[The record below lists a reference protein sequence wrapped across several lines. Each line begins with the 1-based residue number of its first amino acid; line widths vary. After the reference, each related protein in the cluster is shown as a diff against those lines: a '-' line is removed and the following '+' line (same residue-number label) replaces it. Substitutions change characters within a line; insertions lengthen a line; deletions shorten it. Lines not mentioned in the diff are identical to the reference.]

1 MKIRTKVIGS
11 GLVSLSFALLLGG
24 IGLWGYH
31 SMTEALVQNE
41 TSISAMRKHMEADMM
56 HDAIRA
62 DVLAALL
69 VKPGDAQG
77 AKEVLEA
84 FDEHTQRMRKV
95 IAENAEAKL
104 PGDVAKAIVELK
116 PQVETYIDKAKQ
128 IIGKALGG
136 TQDGHALR
144 AEFDGAFS
152 ALEER
157 NEAVSELI
165 ENQAQSSRE
174 HQDHSIQTSERWLI
188 ATLLA
193 TCVALA
199 LLSWS
204 LLKAVL
210 TPLNKIILNTQAISQ
225 GDLQR
230 SMGAQSKDE
239 LGQLQGVIEQMQ
251 SNLRQMIATIRSQS
265 DELHGT
271 SQNLGNTARQIVS
284 SADQQAQS
292 ATSMAASMEQMM
304 ANISQI
310 HQHADSARTISAQS
324 EHLASSGGQVILGV
338 VEGMN
343 RIAEVVNQSSSK
355 ITALD
360 ASSED
365 IHSIIQVIKSIAEQ
379 TNLLALNAA
388 IEAARAGEAGRGFAV
403 VADEVRN
410 LAARTTQS
418 TQEITAMIERIQSSA
433 RDAVA
438 NMQACVSR
446 VDEGVNLAQQ
456 AGVSISEIRT
466 GARHAAEVVEEISQT
481 IAEQSKASDEM
492 AQRVE
497 SIAEQSR
504 ENTRSIH
511 NLTQTADQLNDAAGS
526 MQASVQQFKI

>member
-31 SMTEALVQNE
+31 SMTEALAQNE

-56 HDAIRA
+56 HDAIRG

-69 VKPGDAQG
+69 VTPGDAQG
-77 AKEVLEA
+77 AKEVTEA
-84 FDEHTQRMRKV
+84 FDEHSQRMRKV
-95 IAENAEAKL
+95 IAENAEANL
-104 PGDVAKAIVELK
+104 PSVVRTAIVELK
-116 PQVETYIDKAKQ
+116 PQADTYIEKAKQ
-128 IIGKALGG
+128 VIGKALSGA
-136 TQDGHALR
+136 QDGHALR
-144 AEFDGAFS
+144 AEFDTAFS

-165 ENQAQSSRE
+165 ENQAQTSRE
-174 HQDHSIQTSERWLI
+174 FQDQSIQSSGRWLI
-188 ATLLA
+188 MTLLA

-199 LLSWS
+199 LLSWN

-251 SNLRQMIATIRSQS
+251 RNLRQMIATIRSQS

-271 SQNLGNTARQIVS
+271 SQNLGSTARQIVS

-324 EHLASSGGQVILGV
+324 EQLASSGGQVILGV

-511 NLTQTADQLNDAAGS
+511 HLTQTADQLNDAAGS

>member
-1 MKIRTKVIGS
+1 MKIRTKIIGS
-11 GLVSLSFALLLGG
+11 GLVSLIFALLLGG

-69 VKPGDAQG
+69 VAPGDAG
-77 AKEVLEA
+77 AAKEVTEA
-84 FDEHTQRMRKV
+84 FDEHTARMRKV
-95 IAENAEAKL
+95 IAENAEAQL
-104 PGDVAKAIVELK
+104 PEDVAQAIVELK
-116 PQVETYIDKAKQ
+116 PQVETYIDKARQ
-128 IIGKALGG
+128 VIGKALSGA
-136 TQDGHALR
+136 QDGRALR
-144 AEFDGAFS
+144 AEFDQAFS

-157 NEAVSELI
+157 NEVVSELI
-165 ENQAQSSRE
+165 ENQAHSSRQ
-174 HQDHSIQTSERWLI
+174 HQDRSIHASERWLI
-188 ATLLA
+188 VTLLA

-230 SMGAQSKDE
+230 SMGAHGKDE
-239 LGQLQGVIEQMQ
+239 LGQLQSVIEKMQ
-251 SNLRQMIATIRSQS
+251 ANLRQMIATIRNQS
-265 DELHGT
+265 DELHDT
-271 SQNLGNTARQIVS
+271 SRTLGDTARQIVS
-284 SADQQAQS
+284 SADHQAQS

-310 HQHADSARTISAQS
+310 HEHADNARTISAQS
-324 EHLASSGGQVILGV
+324 EQLASSGGQVILGV
-338 VEGMN
+338 VEGMS
-343 RIAEVVNQSSSK
+343 RIAEVVNQSSVK

-365 IHSIIQVIKSIAEQ
+365 IHSIIQVIKGIAEQ

-418 TQEITAMIERIQSSA
+418 TQEITAMIERIQANA

-438 NMQACVSR
+438 NMQACVSS

-456 AGVSISEIRT
+456 AGVSISEIRS
-466 GARHAAEVVEEISQT
+466 GARHAAEVVEEISLT

>member
-1 MKIRTKVIGS
+1 MKIRTKIIGS
-11 GLVSLSFALLLGG
+11 GFVSLFFTLLLGG
-24 IGLWGYH
+24 IGVWGYH

-69 VKPGDAQG
+69 VAPGDTQA
-77 AKEVLEA
+77 AKEVTEA

-104 PGDVAKAIVELK
+104 PKEVAQAIVELK

-128 IIGKALGG
+128 VIAKALSGA
-136 TQDGHALR
+136 QDGRALR
-144 AEFDGAFS
+144 AEFDTAFS

-174 HQDHSIQTSERWLI
+174 HQDSSIQTSQTWLI
-188 ATLLA
+188 LTLLA
-193 TCVALA
+193 TCVALV

-230 SMGAQSKDE
+230 SMGAHGKDE
-239 LGQLQGVIEQMQ
+239 LGQLQSVIEQMQ
-251 SNLRQMIATIRSQS
+251 ANLRQMIATIRNQS

-271 SQNLGNTARQIVS
+271 SRTLGDTARHIVS
-284 SADQQAQS
+284 SADQQAHS

-310 HQHADSARTISAQS
+310 HQHADSARAISAQS
-324 EHLASSGGQVILGV
+324 EQLASSGGQVILGV

-343 RIAEVVNQSSSK
+343 RIAEVVNQSSGK

-360 ASSED
+360 ASSEAVSYTHLTLPT
-365 IHSIIQVIKSIAEQ
+365 I
-379 TNLLALNAA
+379 LL
-388 IEAARAGEAGRGFAV
+388 V
-403 VADEVRN
+403 
-410 LAARTTQS
+410 
-418 TQEITAMIERIQSSA
+418 
-433 RDAVA
+433 
-438 NMQACVSR
+438 
-446 VDEGVNLAQQ
+446 
-456 AGVSISEIRT
+456 
-466 GARHAAEVVEEISQT
+466 
-481 IAEQSKASDEM
+481 
-492 AQRVE
+492 
-497 SIAEQSR
+497 
-504 ENTRSIH
+504 
-511 NLTQTADQLNDAAGS
+511 
-526 MQASVQQFKI
+526 

>member
-24 IGLWGYH
+24 IGLWGHH
-31 SMTEALVQNE
+31 SMTDSLAENE

-69 VKPGDAQG
+69 VAPGDAQG
-77 AKEVLEA
+77 AKEVLEG
-84 FDEHTQRMRKV
+84 FDEHSQRMRKV
-95 IAENAEAKL
+95 IAENAEANL
-104 PGDVAKAIVELK
+104 PADIAKAIVELK
-116 PQVETYIDKAKQ
+116 PQVDTYIDKAKQ
-128 IIGKALGG
+128 IIGKVLGG
-136 TQDGHALR
+136 AQDVQALR
-144 AEFDGAFS
+144 TEFNAAFS
-152 ALEER
+152 VLEER

-165 ENQAQSSRE
+165 ENQAQNARE
-174 HQDHSIQTSERWLI
+174 RQDDSIQSSGYWLI
-188 ATLLA
+188 MTVLA

-199 LLSWS
+199 LLSWN

-251 SNLRQMIATIRSQS
+251 INLRQMIATIRNQS

-271 SQNLGNTARQIVS
+271 SRTLGDTARQIVS
-284 SADQQAQS
+284 SADQQALS

-324 EHLASSGGQVILGV
+324 EQLASSGGQVILGV
-338 VEGMN
+338 VEGMS

-511 NLTQTADQLNDAAGS
+511 NLTQTADQLNNAAGS
-526 MQASVQQFKI
+526 MQSSVQQFKI

>member
-77 AKEVLEA
+77 TKEVLEA

-128 IIGKALGG
+128 IISKALSGA
-136 TQDGHALR
+136 QDGQALR

-174 HQDHSIQTSERWLI
+174 HQDGSIQSSERWLI
-188 ATLLA
+188 VTLLA

-230 SMGAQSKDE
+230 SMGTQSKDE

-251 SNLRQMIATIRSQS
+251 TNLRQMIATIRSQS

-271 SQNLGNTARQIVS
+271 SRNLGDTAR
-284 SADQQAQS
+284 
-292 ATSMAASMEQMM
+292 
-304 ANISQI
+304 
-310 HQHADSARTISAQS
+310 
-324 EHLASSGGQVILGV
+324 
-338 VEGMN
+338 
-343 RIAEVVNQSSSK
+343 
-355 ITALD
+355 
-360 ASSED
+360 
-365 IHSIIQVIKSIAEQ
+365 
-379 TNLLALNAA
+379 
-388 IEAARAGEAGRGFAV
+388 AV
-403 VADEVRN
+403 VLRWWPTKCATWRR
-410 LAARTTQS
+410 APPSPPRKS
-418 TQEITAMIERIQSSA
+418 PR
-433 RDAVA
+433 
-438 NMQACVSR
+438 
-446 VDEGVNLAQQ
+446 
-456 AGVSISEIRT
+456 
-466 GARHAAEVVEEISQT
+466 
-481 IAEQSKASDEM
+481 
-492 AQRVE
+492 
-497 SIAEQSR
+497 
-504 ENTRSIH
+504 
-511 NLTQTADQLNDAAGS
+511 
-526 MQASVQQFKI
+526 